1 MPPSTPRAP
10 LALTRPL
17 LWPPARPPGP
27 DPRPAP
33 LCSHHPSAPQGPQLP
48 SPGAQSLQTHPG
60 GVPVSSPPV
69 QSGCS
74 QGPSESKQTLWS
86 ASAAPGRPPAC
97 PRERR
102 RYGLHSH
109 VTLVGGEVLFL
120 STWWGGGR
128 GSLTRQHLRLSRQGF
143 GGAGVNRRL
152 WGEASGVRVRAEGSH
167 GGLGRAPWPPT
178 PGLWGD
184 GRTHCRL
191 GQTGGRSVLRSIKT
205 VAPPAW
211 AVRRMLSSGGRFPS
225 SHSPSS
231 RRRQEGSCSPL
242 TLWAGGLSAGP
253 GGEVGPPGDLP
264 SVRRNHACS
273 DAVRTVPGVHLRAP
287 ACCRP
292 PARHP
297 TT

>member
-1 MPPSTPRAP
+1 MGAASTRPSRLRPLPTPADTGSHSGISTTVGRRGCWGPQESPLPPSTPRAP
-10 LALTRPL
+10 PALTRPL

-48 SPGAQSLQTHPG
+48 SPGTQSLQTHPG

-109 VTLVGGEVLFL
+109 VTLVGGEALFP

-152 WGEASGVRVRAEGSH
+152 WERG
-167 GGLGRAPWPPT
+167 
-178 PGLWGD
+178 
-184 GRTHCRL
+184 
-191 GQTGGRSVLRSIKT
+191 
-205 VAPPAW
+205 
-211 AVRRMLSSGGRFPS
+211 
-225 SHSPSS
+225 
-231 RRRQEGSCSPL
+231 
-242 TLWAGGLSAGP
+242 
-253 GGEVGPPGDLP
+253 
-264 SVRRNHACS
+264 
-273 DAVRTVPGVHLRAP
+273 
-287 ACCRP
+287 
-292 PARHP
+292 
-297 TT
+297 